1 MKITTVKEFRD
12 HATKL
17 LRGSDLLLITRQG
30 HAAGLYLP
38 FSHTEEL
45 PFELRKE
52 LQQTLARSV
61 RQALEEKEL
70 TEEDILAD
78 FERFRTVNR
87 SR

>member
-17 LRGSDLLLITRQG
+17 LRGPDLLLITRRG
-30 HAAGLYLP
+30 RAAGLYLP
-38 FSHTEEL
+38 LSHTEEL
-45 PFELRKE
+45 SFELRKE

-70 TEEDILAD
+70 TEEEILAD
-78 FERFRTVNR
+78 FEHFRSARR
-87 SR
+87 S